1 MMESL
6 AVGAGHGDGV
16 ASVSLLFGVLRLI
29 ALCFHSGVS
38 EPSTVAQDCE
48 QGNYPKHIHFKNM
61 KLFGRVA
68 PVRKGPGWTIW
79 V

>member
-38 EPSTVAQDCE
+38 EPGTVAQDLTFHGCDFSIT
-48 QGNYPKHIHFKNM
+48 GIM
-61 KLFGRVA
+61 VA
-68 PVRKGPGWTIW
+68 SMPRS
-79 V
+79 

>member
-38 EPSTVAQDCE
+38 EPGTVAQDENVGTHCKV
-48 QGNYPKHIHFKNM
+48 PKPIVWRWK
-61 KLFGRVA
+61 
-68 PVRKGPGWTIW
+68 
-79 V
+79 